1 MKKVFNIISVV
12 VLLQGCAYN
21 VLEEPVDCSI
31 SDIAVQ
37 ADEIKN
43 ADCDLANGLI
53 TVSGSGGESPYL
65 YSLDSNEPQSL
76 NTFTE
81 LSAGIYMITI
91 TDANGCTNSVEVV
104 VENNEG
110 VTANASTTSSGCG
123 KSAGTISVSVTN
135 GDEPYSYILDSGQAQ
150 PGFTFIGLGQ
160 GSYEVRVVDAN
171 GCDFTFETQVLS
183 GVSFVQ
189 LISPIIANNCALASC
204 HGGTQF
210 PDFRV
215 FSNIQNNAQI
225 IKTRTQNKSM
235 PLTGSLTNEQIDLIA
250 CWVDDGALD
259 N

>member
-1 MKKVFNIISVV
+1 MKKIFLTISAAI
-12 VLLQGCAYN
+12 LIQGCAYN

-37 ADEIKN
+37 AVEIKN
-43 ADCDLANGLI
+43 ADCDLTNGMV
-53 TVSGSGGESPYL
+53 TVSGSGGEAPYL
-65 YSLDSNEPQSL
+65 YSIDSNEPQSL
-76 NTFTE
+76 NTYTD
-81 LSAGIYMITI
+81 LSAGSYMITI
-91 TDANGCTNSVEVV
+91 TDANGCTNSTEVR

-110 VTANASTTSSGCG
+110 VTASASSTSSGCG
-123 KSAGTISVSVTN
+123 QSAGTISVTATN
-135 GDEPYSYILDSGQAQ
+135 GDEPYSYSLDNGQAQ
-150 PGFTFIGLGQ
+150 SGLTFNGLGQ
-160 GSYEVRVVDAN
+160 GSYEIRVVDAN

-183 GVSFVQ
+183 GVSFTQ
-189 LISPIIANNCALASC
+189 SISPIITNSCALASC

-215 FSNIQNNAQI
+215 FNNIRNNAQN

-250 CWVDDGALD
+250 CWVDDGAPD